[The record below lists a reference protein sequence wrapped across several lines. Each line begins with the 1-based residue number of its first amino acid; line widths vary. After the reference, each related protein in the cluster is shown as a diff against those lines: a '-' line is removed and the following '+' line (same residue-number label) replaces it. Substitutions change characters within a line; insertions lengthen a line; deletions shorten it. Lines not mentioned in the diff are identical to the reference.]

1 MGPTR
6 WPNTGL
12 FPRHHT
18 VQVFTLPV
26 QMGEYY
32 YYSCLGTRSALGTTK
47 FNYKTDPVSLK
58 EQPNMHYPFECRAW
72 AVCLVWLI
80 QSMAIFVLSK
90 NGTRRV
96 RENHTLIYCVHSC
109 VYWDWPVYHGMGA
122 IARPPAHPCELCDAV
137 HTLKFNRVSLAIGAC
152 DRWDRVAHL
161 CVTART
167 CVPAIGGRRIVY
179 GWAPCAFICRIVADL
194 LRPTSQNPNNGRI
207 DVKRSHPFMIQ
218 LKKVHARCKVLEKKP
233 RTCDVLVCKYVSL

>member
-1 MGPTR
+1 MTVVFQTRTANTSLLSSRTLTICYHGIMGPTR

-152 DRWDRVAHL
+152 ARPCRAPVCNRANMCPGHWRQAYCLWMSAMRVHMQN
-161 CVTART
+161 C
-167 CVPAIGGRRIVY
+167 RRLVETD
-179 GWAPCAFICRIVADL
+179 F
-194 LRPTSQNPNNGRI
+194 T
-207 DVKRSHPFMIQ
+207 
-218 LKKVHARCKVLEKKP
+218 KP
-233 RTCDVLVCKYVSL
+233 KQWSYWC